1 MVSNITSIPS
11 SMNTSANFLNF
22 TTSTDALEEVVEL
35 STDYNGSD
43 VGGWPYFDLLGLE
56 YWVIVVIVVS
66 FGLVGNVLSFFLLS
80 DKQFSCLSYPV
91 YLKALAVSDSLQM
104 IIQSVPET
112 QETFAFSL
120 ISNSYD
126 VVCKL
131 WQFARYNT
139 LLISPWLV
147 VGLTLDRYVCVLFP
161 LTRYRFCTKKKAL
174 IFCCCLALVSA
185 LTMLPIL
192 TSVKLVEGYCRG
204 PPAVFFVFIVVR
216 LVLSSTLPCLL
227 ILFFNVIIITR
238 IQRSAEFRK
247 IFTSSRSSSTRTHS
261 NEDSSTRPLMLISVF
276 AFVTLLPLSVA
287 ECVEVLLQ
295 ITGMDAKAEILSSKL
310 WPIFHVIYLLNFGMN
325 FYILMASSR
334 NYRKILAT
342 KLKCSISRPVSRP
355 NPERNPPI
363 PTVATSSSDVSTLRA
378 ENIS

>member
-11 SMNTSANFLNF
+11 SMNTSENLLNF

-35 STDYNGSD
+35 NTDYNVSD

-56 YWVIVVIVVS
+56 YWVIVVIVIS

-80 DKQFSCLSYPV
+80 DKQFSFLSYPV
-91 YLKALAVSDSLQM
+91 YLKALAVSDSVQL
-104 IIQSVPET
+104 IIKSVEET
-112 QETFAFSL
+112 QQPFAFSP

-131 WQFARYNT
+131 WQFARYNS

-161 LTRYRFCTKKKAL
+161 LTRDRFCTKKKAL
-174 IFCCCLALVSA
+174 IFCCCLALLSA

-192 TSVKLVEGYCRG
+192 TSVKLVEGNCLG
-204 PPAVFFVFIVVR
+204 PPAVFFVFITVR

-247 IFTSSRSSSTRTHS
+247 IFTSSRSSSTRTRS
-261 NEDSSTRPLMLISVF
+261 NEDSSTRPLVLISVF

-287 ECVEVLLQ
+287 ECVEILLQ
-295 ITGMDAKAEILSSKL
+295 ITEMDARALLLTSEL
-310 WPIFHVIYLLNFGMN
+310 WPIFHVIYLLNFGLN

-355 NPERNPPI
+355 SPPI
-363 PTVATSSSDVSTLRA
+363 PTVATSSSDVPSL
-378 ENIS
+378 